1 MSPQQTTLT
10 GAEQTVLDAKAAG
23 TLDDVVILAL
33 DLPPKEDLL
42 PYQKVL
48 FSSVEA
54 IYQVTPSGGLRRVPD
69 SSW

>member
-23 TLDDVVILAL
+23 TLDDVVILVL

-48 FSSVEA
+48 FASVEA
-54 IYQVTPSGGLRRVPD
+54 VYQATPAGGLRRVPD